1 MHLIKPTAFAIKHR
15 FIAVTMTTKVIW
27 LGLPQCIIS
36 IGCTTMQIM
45 CMSAFTCQGKQFVCL
60 NTLVANYFSRSVFA
74 KESPTHTLHT
84 RALYC
89 DFALTGVFVR
99 AVDQTNCVLSST
111 SGTSSL
117 SFLFCWQDSVTSSQ
131 QLVMRFE
138 GMETGWKGPCSHRH
152 GRPENKA
159 QALVFQLQTEPLWGK
174 CHRKPCRF
182 DSSECYWGGWR
193 HCIIINIWCHWSAYI
208 SKFEAQTL
216 H

>member
-1 MHLIKPTAFAIKHR
+1 MHLIKPTAFVIKHR

-89 DFALTGVFVR
+89 DFAFNWSICEGCGPDQLCVELNLRNLKPQLPLLLT
-99 AVDQTNCVLSST
+99 VLSQKFSAACYALRRHGDWVKRSMLTQTRST
-111 SGTSSL
+111 WKQGTSPRFSTTDRTL
-117 SFLFCWQDSVTSSQ
+117 VREMSQEALQVWQQ
-131 QLVMRFE
+131 WMWLRRL
-138 GMETGWKGPCSHRH
+138 K
-152 GRPENKA
+152 
-159 QALVFQLQTEPLWGK
+159 
-174 CHRKPCRF
+174 
-182 DSSECYWGGWR
+182 
-193 HCIIINIWCHWSAYI
+193 
-208 SKFEAQTL
+208 TL
-216 H
+216 YNN